1 MAGSVVAVEFDI
13 KSVNILCCCQSTSQI
28 CRLKQHQALFS
39 YPNGITRFRLW
50 RHLLDFRVR
59 QYNEELQY
67 LEWYHSRDPTLP
79 EDENET
85 TQGISTETIII
96 KTIADP

>member
-1 MAGSVVAVEFDI
+1 MALPVLDYGDI
-13 KSVNILCCCQSTSQI
+13 YLTSGYV
-28 CRLKQHQALFS
+28 K
-39 YPNGITRFRLW
+39 
-50 RHLLDFRVR
+50 
-59 QYNEELQY
+59 YNEELQY

-96 KTIADP
+96 KTIADPRGFQTSRRERCVWKRDRMSRYIEYIYI

>member
-1 MAGSVVAVEFDI
+1 MALPVLDYGDI
-13 KSVNILCCCQSTSQI
+13 YLTSGYV
-28 CRLKQHQALFS
+28 K
-39 YPNGITRFRLW
+39 
-50 RHLLDFRVR
+50 
-59 QYNEELQY
+59 YNEELQY

>member
-1 MAGSVVAVEFDI
+1 MALPVLDYGDI
-13 KSVNILCCCQSTSQI
+13 YLTSGYV
-28 CRLKQHQALFS
+28 K
-39 YPNGITRFRLW
+39 
-50 RHLLDFRVR
+50 
-59 QYNEELQY
+59 YNEELQY

-96 KTIADP
+96 KNNSGSLEDSKLVEEKGVFGNEIGCPVT

>member
-1 MAGSVVAVEFDI
+1 MALPVLDYGDI
-13 KSVNILCCCQSTSQI
+13 YLTSGYV
-28 CRLKQHQALFS
+28 K
-39 YPNGITRFRLW
+39 
-50 RHLLDFRVR
+50 
-59 QYNEELQY
+59 YNEELQY

-96 KTIADP
+96 KNNSGSLEDSKLVEERCVWKRDRMSRYIEYIYI